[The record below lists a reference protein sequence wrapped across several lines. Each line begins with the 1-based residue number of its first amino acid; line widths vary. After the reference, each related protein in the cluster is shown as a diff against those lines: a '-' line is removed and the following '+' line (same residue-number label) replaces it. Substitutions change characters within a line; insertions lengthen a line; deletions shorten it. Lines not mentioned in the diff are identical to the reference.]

1 MNVPLLPLAIAAAAS
16 LVASFSY
23 AGDLACVT
31 LSAGKLAALATGDGP
46 HAPVFAR
53 FLKDR
58 DKILSRW
65 LIVRV
70 VALSLAAALL
80 VDFANAAGVPHLRL
94 AIALGGSVL
103 LYGTLAEILATI
115 ARRRPETVAILALRL
130 LRLFEVVAIPVADPL
145 VLLGHAVGGQFP
157 ETRVHD
163 ARITETEVHY
173 AVTEGER
180 AGTLAEEPAE
190 MIRNVLD
197 FKDLTVRDVMVPRR
211 RVSAIELSTEV
222 DQVLELVATDG
233 HSRYPVYR
241 ETLDNV
247 VGLVYAK
254 DLFAYAESGD
264 KSKSLTDLVRKQVLV
279 VVEFQSALSVLREMR
294 SKRLHMAIVAD
305 EFGGTEGIVTLE
317 DILEEI
323 VGEIHDEYDTDA
335 PIHELGDGRFVAD
348 AAIPI
353 SDLEGHLGKSLPTD
367 GDFESLGGLLV
378 HRAGRVPDVGAS
390 ITLDGVRFIVREAD
404 ETRVV
409 KVEIVQ
415 NDGRRRLPS
424 KSEEAPA

>member
-1 MNVPLLPLAIAAAAS
+1 MNVPLLPLVVAAAAS

-23 AGDLACVT
+23 AGDLACGT
-31 LSAGKLAALATGDGP
+31 LSAGRLAALATGDTAQ
-46 HAPVFAR
+46 APTFAR
-53 FLKDR
+53 FQKDR
-58 DKILSRW
+58 ERILSRW

-80 VDFANAAGVPHLRL
+80 VDFAQAAGVPQFRL
-94 AIALGGSVL
+94 VIALGGSVL

-115 ARRRPETVAILALRL
+115 ARRRAETVAVLALKL
-130 LRLFEVVAIPVADPL
+130 LRPFELVAIPVADPL
-145 VLLGHAVGGQFP
+145 ALLGFAVGRRFP
-157 ETRVHD
+157 ENRMHD
-163 ARITETEVHY
+163 ARITETEVQY
-173 AVTEGER
+173 AVSAGER
-180 AGTLAEEPAE
+180 SGTLAEEPAE

-211 RVSAIELSTEV
+211 RVSAIELSTPV
-222 DQVLELVATDG
+222 QDVLELVASDG

-254 DLFAYAESGD
+254 DLFAHAESGD
-264 KSKSLTDLVRKQVLV
+264 KDKTLTDLVRKQVLV

-294 SKRLHMAIVAD
+294 SRRLHMAIVAD
-305 EFGGTEGIVTLE
+305 EFGGTEGLVTLE

-335 PIHELGDGRFVAD
+335 PIHEIGEGRFVAD

-353 SDLEGHLGKSLPTD
+353 SDLEEHLGKSLPTD

-378 HRAGRVPDVGAS
+378 HRAGKVPDVGAS